1 MGQAVSPRI
10 LIACAALLAAGPA
23 GAAAWQGDQAAGK
36 LQFVATQAG
45 AKFTGGFTKFQV
57 CFDFDP
63 AKPADGRLDV
73 TVTTASADTLDDER
87 DAMLTGEDFLWTGKH
102 PEATFHA
109 EKFRREGKRWRA
121 DGLLTLRGV
130 ARPVTVR
137 FQVAP
142 AGGGLAMKGDA
153 KLRRLAFGVGRGEW
167 ESTEW
172 IGDEVE
178 VRFDLRLAPAPAA
191 ASP

>member
-1 MGQAVSPRI
+1 MSPRAI
-10 LIACAALLAAGPA
+10 FACLALLAAGAA

-36 LQFVATQAG
+36 LQFIATQAG
-45 AKFTGGFTKFQV
+45 AKFTGGFTKFRV

-73 TVTTASADTLDDER
+73 TVVTASVDTLDDER
-87 DAMLTGEDFLWTGKH
+87 DAMLTGEDFLWTSKH
-102 PEATFHA
+102 PEARFHA

-121 DGLLTLRGV
+121 DGELTLRGI

-137 FQVAP
+137 FQIAP
-142 AGGGLAMKGDA
+142 SGAVLTMKGDA
-153 KLRRLAFGVGRGEW
+153 KFRRLAFGVGRGEW

-178 VRFDLRLAPAPAA
+178 VRFDLRLPPAPAA